1 LSIIFPPENTRIFDH
16 ILFTFNWKRMG
27 LLTSA
32 LLCAQAE
39 TTGQVSRT
47 MQSIPRSQFI

>member
-1 LSIIFPPENTRIFDH
+1 MSIIVPPENTRIFDH

-32 LLCAQAE
+32 LRSSGDDWP
-39 TTGQVSRT
+39 GQSDHAVNS
-47 MQSIPRSQFI
+47 